1 MNYNGF
7 IRSEYILSC
16 KMSHTP
22 HFLRKALV
30 TDCFRFVCFC
40 DILIILTF
48 GFSYDKIY

>member
-7 IRSEYILSC
+7 IRGKY
-16 KMSHTP
+16 

-40 DILIILTF
+40 DILIILTS